1 MLKFGTDLPLVT
13 PQFGIANGPD
23 RPIGGRDGGPL
34 GEIFDVFEVFSL
46 KLPSLSMVL
55 SEIWHEGPS
64 YDPLDLLQV

>member
-34 GEIFDVFEVFSL
+34 GEIFDVFEVFFSETTVFIDGSL
-46 KLPSLSMVL
+46 
-55 SEIWHEGPS
+55 
-64 YDPLDLLQV
+64 